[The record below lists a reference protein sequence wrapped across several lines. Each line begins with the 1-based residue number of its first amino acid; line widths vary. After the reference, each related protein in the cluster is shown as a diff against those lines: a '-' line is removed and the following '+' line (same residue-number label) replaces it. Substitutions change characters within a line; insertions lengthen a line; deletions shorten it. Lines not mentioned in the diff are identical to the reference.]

1 MKNQIIN
8 IFKIIIPIAIG
19 VYLTWYFISNSSIS
33 EREYYIKVF
42 KEANYG
48 WIFIALFLAFLSH
61 LSRAYRWKY
70 LLHPLGYQP
79 KLSIMYHSVM
89 IGYILNLTIPRSGE
103 LARAA
108 YFSKHE
114 KTSADRIFGTIIVER
129 IVDLLMFGLVFA
141 IAVYLQVDEDQF
153 NAAIS
158 NNEQDSSSLPGWLF
172 PTIIVFF
179 VAVTLLVFIVEKLRK
194 KALKFI
200 NGVIEGCL
208 TILKLKQKVAYILH
222 TLFIWSAYVAMFWIT
237 ALAIPEMDTISI
249 NALFACFVAGAIA
262 IGITPGGIGL
272 YPLMV
277 SAVLV
282 NMYEYQGEIA
292 KSFSMLMWASQTLFI
307 VVLGILSLFLI
318 KDKKEA

>member
-1 MKNQIIN
+1 MKNQIVK

-19 VYLTWYFISNSSIS
+19 VYLTWYFISNSTDT
-33 EREYYIKVF
+33 EREYYVKVF

-70 LLHPLGYQP
+70 LLEPLGYKP
-79 KLSIMYHSVM
+79 KLSLMYHSVM
-89 IGYILNLTIPRSGE
+89 IGYVINLTIPRSGE
-103 LARAA
+103 LARAG
-108 YFSKHE
+108 YFSKYQ
-114 KTSADRIFGTIIVER
+114 KASPDKIFGTIIVER
-129 IVDLLMFGLVFA
+129 VVDLLMFGLVFA
-141 IAVYLQVDEDQF
+141 IAVFLQVDEDQF
-153 NAAIS
+153 NATIS
-158 NNEQDSSSLPGWLF
+158 SKEESSSLPNWIL
-172 PTIIVFF
+172 TLIVAF
-179 VAVTLLVFIVEKLRK
+179 VIFGILLVLFIEKLRN

-200 NGVIEGCL
+200 KGVVEGCL
-208 TILKLKQKVAYILH
+208 TILKLKQKVAYIAH
-222 TLFIWSAYVAMFWIT
+222 TLFIWSAYVAMFWVT
-237 ALAIPEMDTISI
+237 ALAIPEMDVISI

-282 NMYEYQGEIA
+282 NMYEFQGEIA
-292 KSFSMLMWASQTLFI
+292 KSFSMLMWSSQTLFI

-318 KDKKEA
+318 RDKKQI

>member
-1 MKNQIIN
+1 MKNQIVK

-19 VYLTWYFISNSSIS
+19 VYLTWYFISNSTIL

-48 WIFIALFLAFLSH
+48 WIFIALVLAFLSH
-61 LSRAYRWKY
+61 LSRAYRWKF
-70 LLHPLGYQP
+70 LLHPLGFKP

-129 IVDLLMFGLVFA
+129 VVDLLMFGLVFA
-141 IAVYLQVDEDQF
+141 IAIYLQVDEDQF
-153 NAAIS
+153 NATIS
-158 NNEQDSSSLPGWLF
+158 NKEESTSLPNWISPL
-172 PTIIVFF
+172 I
-179 VAVTLLVFIVEKLRK
+179 AVCVIAGTLLVLFVEKLRNK
-194 KALKFI
+194 VLKFI
-200 NGVIEGCL
+200 KGVLEGCL
-208 TILKLKQKVAYILH
+208 TILKLKQKVAYIAH
-222 TLFIWSAYVAMFWIT
+222 TLFIWAAYVAMFWVT
-237 ALAIPEMDTISI
+237 ALAIPEMDMISI

-282 NMYEYQGEIA
+282 NMYEFQGEIA
-292 KSFSMLMWASQTLFI
+292 KSFSMLMWSSQTLFI
-307 VVLGILSLFLI
+307 VILGILSLFLI
-318 KDKKEA
+318 RDKKQI

>member
-1 MKNQIIN
+1 MKDQI
-8 IFKIIIPIAIG
+8 FKVLKIIIPVSIG
-19 VYLTWYFISNSSIS
+19 VYLTWFFISNSTEIEKQYFLQS
-33 EREYYIKVF
+33 F

-48 WIFIALFLAFLSH
+48 WIFIALFLAFSSH

-70 LLHPLGYQP
+70 LLEPLGYKP
-79 KLSIMYHSVM
+79 KLSLMYHSVM

-129 IVDLLMFGLVFA
+129 VVDLLMFGLVFA
-141 IAVYLQVDEDQF
+141 IAVFLQVDEDQF
-153 NAAIS
+153 NATIS
-158 NNEQDSSSLPGWLF
+158 SKEESSSLPNWIL
-172 PTIIVFF
+172 TLIVAF
-179 VAVTLLVFIVEKLRK
+179 VIFGILLVLFIEKLRN

-200 NGVIEGCL
+200 KGVVEGCL
-208 TILKLKQKVAYILH
+208 TILKLKQKVAYIAH
-222 TLFIWSAYVAMFWIT
+222 TLFIWSAYVAMFWVT
-237 ALAIPEMDTISI
+237 ALAIPEMDVISI

-277 SAVLV
+277 STVLEK
-282 NMYEYQGEIA
+282 MYEFQGEIA
-292 KSFSMLMWASQTLFI
+292 KSFSMLMWSSQTLFI

-318 KDKKEA
+318 RDKKQT

>member
-1 MKNQIIN
+1 MNNQIVK

-19 VYLTWYFISNSSIS
+19 VYLTWYFISNSTAT

-48 WIFIALFLAFLSH
+48 WIFIALLLAFLSH
-61 LSRAYRWKY
+61 LSRAYRWKF
-70 LLHPLGYQP
+70 LLHPLGYKP

-129 IVDLLMFGLVFA
+129 VVDLLMFGLVFA
-141 IAVYLQVDEDQF
+141 IAVFLQVDEDQF
-153 NAAIS
+153 NATIS
-158 NNEQDSSSLPGWLF
+158 SKEEPSSLPNWIL
-172 PTIIVFF
+172 PLIVVCII
-179 VAVTLLVFIVEKLRK
+179 AVVLLVLFIEKLRN

-200 NGVIEGCL
+200 KGVIEGCL
-208 TILKLKQKVAYILH
+208 TILKLKQKVAYIAH
-222 TLFIWSAYVAMFWIT
+222 TFFIWSAYVAMFWVT
-237 ALAIPEMDTISI
+237 ALAIPEMDVISI

-282 NMYEYQGEIA
+282 KMYEFQGEIA
-292 KSFSMLMWASQTLFI
+292 KSFSMLMWSSQTLFI

-318 KDKKEA
+318 RDKKQI

>member
-1 MKNQIIN
+1 MKNQIVK

-19 VYLTWYFISNSSIS
+19 VYLTWYFISNSTIL

-48 WIFIALFLAFLSH
+48 WIFIALVLAFLSH
-61 LSRAYRWKY
+61 LSRAYRWKF
-70 LLHPLGYQP
+70 LLHPLGFKP

-129 IVDLLMFGLVFA
+129 VVDLLMFGLVFA
-141 IAVYLQVDEDQF
+141 IAIYLQVDEDQF
-153 NAAIS
+153 NATIS
-158 NNEQDSSSLPGWLF
+158 NKEESNSLPNWIL
-172 PTIIVFF
+172 PLIAVCVIVG
-179 VAVTLLVFIVEKLRK
+179 TLLVFFVEKLRNK
-194 KALKFI
+194 VLKFI
-200 NGVIEGCL
+200 KGVLEGCL
-208 TILKLKQKVAYILH
+208 TILKLKQKVAYVAH
-222 TLFIWSAYVAMFWIT
+222 TLFIWAAYVAMFWVT
-237 ALAIPEMDTISI
+237 ALAIPEMDMISI
-249 NALFACFVAGAIA
+249 NALFACFIAGAIA

-282 NMYEYQGEIA
+282 NMYEFQGEIA
-292 KSFSMLMWASQTLFI
+292 KSFSMLMWSSQTLFI
-307 VVLGILSLFLI
+307 VILGILSLFLI
-318 KDKKEA
+318 RDKKQI

>member
-1 MKNQIIN
+1 MKNQIIKV
-8 IFKIIIPIAIG
+8 FKIIIPIAIG
-19 VYLTWYFISNSSIS
+19 IYLTWYFISNSSPS

-48 WIFIALFLAFLSH
+48 WIFIALVLAFLSH
-61 LSRAYRWKY
+61 LSRAYRWKF
-70 LLHPLGYQP
+70 LLQPLGYQP

-114 KTSADRIFGTIIVER
+114 KTSPDRIFGTIIVER
-129 IVDLLMFGLVFA
+129 VVDLLMFGLVFA
-141 IAVYLQVDEDQF
+141 IALYLQVDEDQF
-153 NAAIS
+153 NNTIS
-158 NNEQDSSSLPGWLF
+158 NNDESSSLPSWVVPVVLG
-172 PTIIVFF
+172 FF
-179 VAVTLLVFIVEKLRK
+179 AIALLLVLGIEKLRN
-194 KALKFI
+194 KAVKFVK
-200 NGVIEGCL
+200 GVIEGCL

-222 TLFIWSAYVAMFWIT
+222 TLFIWIAYVAMFWVT
-237 ALAIPEMDTISI
+237 ALAIPEMDTISV

-282 NMYEYQGEIA
+282 NMYEFQGEIA
-292 KSFSMLMWASQTLFI
+292 KSFSMLMWSSQTLFI

-318 KDKKEA
+318 KDKKEV